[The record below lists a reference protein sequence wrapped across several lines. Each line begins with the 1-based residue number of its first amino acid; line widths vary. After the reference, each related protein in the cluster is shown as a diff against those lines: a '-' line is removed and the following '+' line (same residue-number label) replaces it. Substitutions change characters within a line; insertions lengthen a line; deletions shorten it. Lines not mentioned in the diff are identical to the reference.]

1 MARVNWF
8 DVDAGLL
15 HVSKDSGFTSKNTE
29 NRVVPLTKEFLEF
42 LRNYTKGRRSQ
53 DFALQPERLP
63 GVWKYRYDFKR
74 LVQSHFNKCGVCL
87 DVHRMRRSFASN
99 LVSDGVSF
107 YKVAQWLGDGVE
119 VVEGHYGYLA
129 PQDQDIDR
137 LVA

>member
-1 MARVNWF
+1 MR
-8 DVDAGLL
+8 G
-15 HVSKDSGFTSKNTE
+15 
-29 NRVVPLTKEFLEF
+29 
-42 LRNYTKGRRSQ
+42 Q

-74 LVQSHFNKCGVCL
+74 LVEGHFKKCGVVSDL
-87 DVHRMRRSFASN
+87 HGMRRSFASN
-99 LVSDGVSF
+99 LVSDGVSI

-137 LVA
+137 LVS